1 MAVETEVVP
10 CVVAMDIN
18 VHVAMDKDIIA
29 IAELAAGFDAT
40 LRFRAHLNRT
50 LDDVSIKM
58 ADSAVVWAFHNGRA
72 CRPQGRACWTQSR
85 PGRGNRRAWAAR
97 RTAAAKPAA
106 TVFSA
111 IG

>member
-40 LRFRAHLNRT
+40 LRVRAHLNRT
-50 LDDVSIKM
+50 L
-58 ADSAVVWAFHNGRA
+58 AGRF
-72 CRPQGRACWTQSR
+72 RLTTWPSSLPQLRKGWRRNPSMCTGR
-85 PGRGNRRAWAAR
+85 
-97 RTAAAKPAA
+97 
-106 TVFSA
+106 
-111 IG
+111 

>member
-72 CRPQGRACWTQSR
+72 CRPQGRASRPQGRACWTQSR

-97 RTAAAKPAA
+97 RTAAA
-106 TVFSA
+106 
-111 IG
+111 